1 MLESTVPLLSL
12 TGFFLINKGS
22 PKKFSLLQL
31 CQRFMGRSGPV
42 LWLMVWRDP
51 QTYASGKGEKGK
63 EMELKAKEQQQSEE
77 KQTNLLNKTSE
88 CKTTH
93 YNTV

>member
-1 MLESTVPLLSL
+1 
-12 TGFFLINKGS
+12 
-22 PKKFSLLQL
+22 
-31 CQRFMGRSGPV
+31 
-42 LWLMVWRDP
+42 MVWRDP